1 MTVLEEKITNDYKQ
15 AMKDKDAIKV
25 STLSFLRSQLKYV
38 LIDKKSNQ
46 LSDSDVIAVIKK
58 QAKQRQDS
66 IAQFEKGGRVDL
78 VGKEKKELE
87 ILKSYLP
94 QEMSTEDLKT
104 LIDKAIVESGVK
116 SMKEMGT
123 VMKVLLPQI
132 AGRADGKQVSDLVI
146 EKLSQLNT

>member
-1 MTVLEEKITNDYKQ
+1 VLEERITSDYKQ

-46 LSDSDVIAVIKK
+46 LSDSDVVVVIKK
-58 QAKQRQDS
+58 QVKQRQDS

-78 VGKEKKELE
+78 VDKEKTEME

-94 QEMSTEDLKT
+94 QEMSIDDLKG
-104 LIDKAIVESGVK
+104 LVDRAVLESGVK
-116 SMKEMGT
+116 SMKDMGA
-123 VMKVLLPQI
+123 VMKILLPQV
-132 AGRADGKQVSDLVI
+132 AGRADSKQVSDLVR
-146 EKLSQLNT
+146 ERLSQLNG

>member
-1 MTVLEEKITNDYKQ
+1 MLEERITSDYKQ

-46 LSDSDVIAVIKK
+46 LSDSDVVVVIKK
-58 QAKQRQDS
+58 QVKQRQDS

-78 VGKEKKELE
+78 VDKEKTEME

-94 QEMSTEDLKT
+94 QEMSIDDLKG
-104 LIDKAIVESGVK
+104 LVDRAVLESGVK
-116 SMKEMGT
+116 SMKDMGA
-123 VMKVLLPQI
+123 VMKILLPQV
-132 AGRADGKQVSDLVI
+132 AGRADSKQVSDLVR
-146 EKLSQLNT
+146 ERLSQLNG